1 MRRSSVRNKQR
12 GFGSFDIF
20 AAMLVGTVG
29 VGIADTKTQQ
39 AIPADA
45 PKCVMERVQAPG
57 ANYYFDRQKP
67 GICKL

>member
-1 MRRSSVRNKQR
+1 MRNKQR

-39 AIPADA
+39 ALPADA

-57 ANYYFDRQKP
+57 ANYYFDRVKNA
-67 GICKL
+67 GNCKL

>member
-1 MRRSSVRNKQR
+1 MRNKQR
-12 GFGSFDIF
+12 GIGTLEVFGALLI
-20 AAMLVGTVG
+20 GTVAAG
-29 VGIADTKTQQ
+29 VADTKTQQ

-45 PKCVMERVQAPG
+45 PKCAMERVQAPG

>member
-1 MRRSSVRNKQR
+1 MRNKQR

-20 AAMLVGTVG
+20 AAMLIGTVFAG
-29 VGIADTKTQQ
+29 VADTKTQR

-45 PKCVMERVQAPG
+45 PKCGMERVQAPG

-67 GICKL
+67 GDCRL